1 MRILIVDDEPT
12 IRNGVKRTI
21 EAAFPSASVQTADSG
36 EAALPY
42 LPEVDIVFLDVMM
55 PGMGGLELLRIGKK
69 DYENIRWIVISAY
82 SDFSFAQQALRYGAK
97 DYLLKPVGKQKVIEL
112 LLEADE
118 AIRAERSLKV
128 ELEQLDRHIHYI
140 REAVFQRWASGL
152 DTGHYDMTPIAREY
166 AGSRLIMVSLLPE
179 EDTRR
184 RHLLAEEALTAW
196 MGSSGKGFCVSFG
209 QRSLLG
215 VFLAS
220 ASFRDEKWVAKLQAE
235 LSQALNGAFRLQVSP
250 QVAAF
255 GDIPKQVTLMQAQAE
270 ETVEKLSLPEANNN
284 VIVQTALKYIQDNYQ
299 NNLTLEKVA
308 AAVYLNPVYFS
319 HLFKQSNGMGY
330 KEYVIQLRIEQAKEL
345 LKHSTCKITDIAEQ
359 VGYQDMRHFTQVFR
373 KAVSMTPSEYRLQE
387 SKTGF

>member
-21 EAAFPSASVQTADSG
+21 EAAFPSAVVQTADSG
-36 EAALPY
+36 EAALLW

-55 PGMGGLELLRIGKK
+55 PGMGGLELLRLGKK
-69 DYENIRWIVISAY
+69 DFENIRWIVISAY

-112 LLEADE
+112 LQEADE
-118 AIRAERSLKV
+118 AIRVERSLKV
-128 ELEQLDRHIHYI
+128 EQEQLDRHMHYI

-152 DTGHYDMTPIAREY
+152 DTGHYDMTPIAKEY

-179 EDTRR
+179 EDTRKS
-184 RHLLAEEALTAW
+184 HLLAEEALSAW
-196 MGSSGKGFCVSFG
+196 MRSSGKGFCVSFG

-220 ASFRDEKWVAKLQAE
+220 ASLSEENILAKLQV
-235 LSQALNGAFRLQVSP
+235 ALGQTLKGSFRLQVSQ
-250 QVAAF
+250 QVASF
-255 GDIPKQVTLMQAQAE
+255 DHIHKQVTLMQAQAE
-270 ETVEKLSLPEANNN
+270 ETVEKLGLPEANSN

-319 HLFKQSNGMGY
+319 HLFKQTNGIGY
-330 KEYVIQLRIEQAKEL
+330 KEYVIQLRIEQAKDL
-345 LKHSTCKITDIAEQ
+345 LKHSTCKITDIAER

-387 SKTGF
+387 SKTSL